1 MVPTDTQIFC
11 RYQVPS
17 ATQRLKF
24 FRYSE
29 PRGTRNLKGSSQY
42 HIPNADKTKKI
53 LKNILASITGF
64 KITIQNS
71 LFMKEKNGKASFEV
85 LIDAKFK
92 SVVQM
97 GKLAEQILEFRGN
110 CLIFA
115 AKSRKS

>member
-1 MVPTDTQIFC
+1 MVLT
-11 RYQVPS
+11 
-17 ATQRLKF
+17 RLFNIKF
-24 FRYSE
+24 PYKNFKNSI
-29 PRGTRNLKGSSQY
+29 GSSRY
-42 HIPNADKTKKI
+42 HCPKADQTKKM
-53 LKNILASITGF
+53 LKNVLASITGF

-85 LIDAKFK
+85 LIDAQFK

-97 GKLAEQILEFRGN
+97 GKLAEQILEFRGD